1 MKKRN
6 SLRAGYA
13 ERFDLARE
21 VRTTVSPSQRRAR
34 VILSVFVLL
43 VFVVSALW
51 AQTVGKISGV
61 VKDQQTGEPLVGVN
75 VLVVG
80 TKSGATTD
88 VDGAFFILNIPAGK
102 YDVQASM
109 VGYARVV
116 QRGTIVNTQR
126 TTNVDFVLAETTIEK
141 EAIVI
146 QATRPD
152 VERDKTSTSSIIRA
166 DDVQSIAGM
175 RDVNDVIALA
185 ADVTDGHFRGGRA
198 NEEYYTLQGMGIVN
212 PLDASAAF
220 RPILSAIEEVEVVTS
235 GFGAQYG
242 NAQSGVVNISM
253 KEGKPDGWKA
263 RIESRVRAPGLKYF
277 GPSIYDQ
284 NANPYLQKLADP
296 NFWLHGDSTNG
307 YQSLINWTSSDY
319 GSDTTVALQV
329 AQVVW
334 NEATKRDLNRR
345 YWRNQLDYS
354 VEGAIGG
361 PLDEGMTMFLAGRSE
376 VTNPIV
382 PTEEPDKQNQM
393 MGNIAFDLG
402 SGAVLRFSGSYEYQY
417 ANVFGTGTGFYQWIW
432 DRILGISYQK
442 KTNLQLG
449 ARFTKLV
456 SPETFYEIK
465 LNGLRT
471 TNRLGTS
478 PWYDTITD
486 AVRNMETGTAIIQRT
501 MNFMFYQ
508 NMTGKTFF
516 NLANNLSNFN
526 DDRTSTVSLGV

>member
-175 RDVNDVIALA
+175 RDVDDVIALA

-212 PLDASAAF
+212 P
-220 RPILSAIEEVEVVTS
+220 
-235 GFGAQYG
+235 
-242 NAQSGVVNISM
+242 
-253 KEGKPDGWKA
+253 
-263 RIESRVRAPGLKYF
+263 
-277 GPSIYDQ
+277 
-284 NANPYLQKLADP
+284 
-296 NFWLHGDSTNG
+296 
-307 YQSLINWTSSDY
+307 
-319 GSDTTVALQV
+319 
-329 AQVVW
+329 
-334 NEATKRDLNRR
+334 
-345 YWRNQLDYS
+345 
-354 VEGAIGG
+354 
-361 PLDEGMTMFLAGRSE
+361 
-376 VTNPIV
+376 
-382 PTEEPDKQNQM
+382 
-393 MGNIAFDLG
+393 
-402 SGAVLRFSGSYEYQY
+402 
-417 ANVFGTGTGFYQWIW
+417 
-432 DRILGISYQK
+432 
-442 KTNLQLG
+442 
-449 ARFTKLV
+449 
-456 SPETFYEIK
+456 
-465 LNGLRT
+465 
-471 TNRLGTS
+471 
-478 PWYDTITD
+478 
-486 AVRNMETGTAIIQRT
+486 
-501 MNFMFYQ
+501 
-508 NMTGKTFF
+508 
-516 NLANNLSNFN
+516 
-526 DDRTSTVSLGV
+526 